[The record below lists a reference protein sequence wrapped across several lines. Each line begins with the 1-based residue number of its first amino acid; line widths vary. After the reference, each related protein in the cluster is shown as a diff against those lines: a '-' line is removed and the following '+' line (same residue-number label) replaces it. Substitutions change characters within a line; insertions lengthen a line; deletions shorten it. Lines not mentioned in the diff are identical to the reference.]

1 MKKNF
6 LVCGLAALMTLVA
19 CNQKSNEAPASQT
32 AGKDS
37 LAVAGS
43 IVFFDIDQVMQ
54 GYDMAND
61 LNSVFETKASGIQ
74 AEIDRRGKKLEK
86 DLNDFQNKV
95 DKGLLTNSVAQVQ
108 YQKLQQQQQEYQ
120 QYVLNKQQEM
130 NEEQQVMMNQ
140 IMDAISSFVKDFNV
154 EHQYALILTTSGNII
169 SAPVVTGDESLDIT
183 DAILSGLNAAY
194 IKSKENK

>member
-1 MKKNF
+1 MKKNI
-6 LVCGLAALMTLVA
+6 LVCGLAALMALVA
-19 CNQKSNEAPASQT
+19 CNPKGNETPSSQT

-37 LAVAGS
+37 VAVAGS

-86 DLNDFQNKV
+86 DLTDFQNKV

-140 IMDAISSFVKDFNV
+140 IMDAISSFVKEFNQ
-154 EHQYALILTTSGNII
+154 EHQYALVLTTSGNII

-194 IKSKENK
+194 IKSKEGK